1 MPASV
6 TNVFLNTR
14 RSLMSTVLRIVR
26 DPTTAEDLAHEAY
39 IRVSRAVSVTPIEH
53 VEAFLHQTARN
64 LALDHERRRKVRERY
79 EPASISY
86 EDIEQVAAD
95 TPSVETEI
103 IERERMRQF
112 EAILQ
117 SLPERARQAWVLAH
131 LEGWSYARIAEH
143 LGVARNTVYNDI
155 KLVMARCHDVFTRL
169 EQD

>member
-1 MPASV
+1 
-6 TNVFLNTR
+6 
-14 RSLMSTVLRIVR
+14 
-26 DPTTAEDLAHEAY
+26 
-39 IRVSRAVSVTPIEH
+39 
-53 VEAFLHQTARN
+53 
-64 LALDHERRRKVRERY
+64 
-79 EPASISY
+79 
-86 EDIEQVAAD
+86 
-95 TPSVETEI
+95 VETEI